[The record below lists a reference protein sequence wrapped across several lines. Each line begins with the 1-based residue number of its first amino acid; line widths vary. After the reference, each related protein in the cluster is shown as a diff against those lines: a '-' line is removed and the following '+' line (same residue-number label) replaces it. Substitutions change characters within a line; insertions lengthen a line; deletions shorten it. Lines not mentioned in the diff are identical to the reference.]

1 MMSVFNEN
9 TRRLILA
16 AEIAGYLHDLGK
28 LHPEFAGEM
37 LGGGRNLGGATK
49 DSCGINAAHGAILE
63 AGRAY
68 PPPDEMAV
76 NPDLAGVLTGLLAD
90 PAWAEALAIPA
101 SWLRSGAVQA
111 SGLGAALRQHHAG
124 DKFPAEQLS
133 FLGDLYSFGADIRD
147 SALDKASGVAEGGRQ
162 ATAHAEIADA
172 FGQKRA
178 PYSTERLAA
187 VWDDA
192 IAVIKAH
199 VFSPAATQD
208 IAVTRRRLLA
218 DLQPLFSMA
227 LGETRRPTNDVTLW
241 HHAHS
246 SASFFKAAVAEGALR
261 AEVNFKPL
269 QTDEG
274 AFDRGQL
281 GRVRFRLLGV
291 RWDWQALTR
300 GMLTTTALVSLSHL
314 RREVVDDLR
323 ELFEE
328 RAPVGNLIYKDDDGV
343 LVLAPGFQEDEA
355 AKSDALFARH
365 LLDPLQEA
373 IAECIEPLGVGTP
386 FRLCWSAPA
395 LYLTDYAEALGLHAD
410 SCRQRHLQAGEEKL
424 RVLWES
430 ANAEQ
435 GKLMQIC
442 PQCGLRPAE
451 TREYALTESRSRA
464 QPLCDDCTALA
475 DRDAKRARVRHLAAD
490 FDFRSRISTMEE
502 LADEGDSSRVALLS
516 VQVDAGA
523 IASGTA
529 LITQLARPVAS
540 VRSALTAE
548 DEKQK
553 GNNKKH
559 KSADISW
566 LIDSNALGD
575 WFEKRL
581 DDLHAGKLPS
591 KDDANLARS
600 LLGETFWLTKKDG
613 RSAAPGAA
621 QRALEVAQ
629 GFLLRESAA
638 LPEAWQ
644 LTRHDGDRLALFAMR
659 KHASPA
665 RLQRLWDDLRAL
677 WKELAN
683 EVAGTLDD
691 RLLPLTLDAR
701 GLRFIVS
708 AADADATVAIIGRL
722 LAQRLSKVRG
732 GLAAHVSCAVM
743 RAKFPLYIAL
753 DVLGRLDARVPQVPH
768 QTWRVESRGT
778 NDKPVLDIIGQP
790 KVCEPQVPP
799 ADASEKRVINI
810 SWSTPQGV
818 VHWQVDTATD
828 DPGQS
833 DMWHPHVIAVTRAG
847 KPVSGPQ
854 RLTHVLDLLP
864 GDEVLVPPMTFDFMV
879 LEGSARR
886 HQLAYRREGEELRRP
901 HWVMGEAGR
910 SPLLLEGF
918 AEFSRLVADSRWD
931 SSKIKGLQGEMVET
945 YEKWVRDVPAAL
957 RPTGRDAWRAH
968 LRNILLRYVTGDDAP
983 ARRERLFKAIID
995 GRFFDAVEWTTFVS
1009 RTHRSLSEENA

>member
-1 MMSVFNEN
+1 MKNVFDER
-9 TRRLILA
+9 TCRLILA
-16 AEIAGYLHDLGK
+16 AEIAGLLHDLGK
-28 LHPEFAGEM
+28 LHPGFAGEM
-37 LGGGRNLGGATK
+37 LGGGTNLGNRTRK
-49 DSCGINAAHGAILE
+49 SCGIEAAHGAILE

-68 PPPDEMAV
+68 PPAA
-76 NPDLAGVLTGLLAD
+76 DLAGNPELAAVLAGLLAD
-90 PAWAEALAIPA
+90 PVWAEVLAVPA
-101 SWLRSGAVQA
+101 GWLRPGVVQA

-147 SALDKASGVAEGGRQ
+147 SALDKASGVAEGGKQ
-162 ATAHAEIADA
+162 AVAHAEIADA
-172 FGQKRA
+172 FGQRRDN
-178 PYSTERLAA
+178 YSSDGLAA
-187 VWDDA
+187 AWGAA
-192 IAVIKAH
+192 IAVIKAR
-199 VFSPAATQD
+199 VLAPAATQD
-208 IAVTRRRLLA
+208 IAATRRGLLA
-218 DLQPLFSMA
+218 DLQPIFAKA

-269 QTDEG
+269 QTDAG
-274 AFDRGQL
+274 AFDLAQL

-300 GMLTTTALVSLSHL
+300 GMLTTTALVSLSQL

-328 RAPVGNLIYKDDDGV
+328 TFPVGNLIYEDDDGV
-343 LVLAPGFQEDEA
+343 LILAPGFQEDA
-355 AKSDALFARH
+355 AARSDALFAGH
-365 LLDPLQEA
+365 ILDPLQQA
-373 IAECIEPLGVGTP
+373 IARCVETLGVGTP

-410 SCRQRHLQAGEEKL
+410 SPRQRHLQAGEERL
-424 RVLWES
+424 RALWQA

-435 GKLMQIC
+435 GRLMQIC
-442 PQCGLRPAE
+442 PQCGRRPAE

-475 DRDAKRARVRHLAAD
+475 NREAKRARVRHLAAD
-490 FDFRSRISTMEE
+490 FGFRSSVSTIEE
-502 LADEGDSSRVALLS
+502 LADEGNTSRVALIS

-523 IASGTA
+523 IASGAA
-529 LITQLARPVAS
+529 LITQLARPLARVLA
-540 VRSALTAE
+540 AL
-548 DEKQK
+548 D
-553 GNNKKH
+553 GKH
-559 KSADISW
+559 KSANLAWIT
-566 LIDSNALGD
+566 DSNTLGD
-575 WFEKRL
+575 WFNVL
-581 DDLHAGKLPS
+581 LAGLHSGELPGE
-591 KDDANLARS
+591 DDAKLVRS
-600 LLGETFWLTKKDG
+600 LLGEQYWLRDDDG
-613 RSAAPGAA
+613 RSAAPDAVHK
-621 QRALEVAQ
+621 ALEVAE

-638 LPEAWQ
+638 LPEAWR
-644 LTRHDGDRLALFAMR
+644 LARHDGDRLALFAMR

-665 RLQRLWDDLRAL
+665 RLQRLWDDLRDL

-683 EVAGTLDD
+683 EVAGTLDG

-701 GLRFIVS
+701 GLRFVVS
-708 AADADATVAIIGRL
+708 AADADVTLTTIGRL

-753 DVLGRLDARVPQVPH
+753 DVLGRLDARVPEVPR
-768 QTWRVESRGT
+768 QTWRVESARTTAGSRAV
-778 NDKPVLDIIGQP
+778 DLVW
-790 KVCEPQVPP
+790 
-799 ADASEKRVINI
+799 A
-810 SWSTPQGV
+810 TPQGLV
-818 VHWQVDTATD
+818 AWQVDTATG
-828 DPGQS
+828 DPDQN
-833 DMWHPHVIAVTRAG
+833 DPWHPHVIAVTRAG
-847 KPVSGPQ
+847 KPVIGPQ
-854 RLTHVLDLLP
+854 RLTHVRDLLP

-931 SSKIKGLQGEMVET
+931 TSKIKGLQGEMVET

-957 RPTGRDAWRAH
+957 RPAGRDAWHAH
-968 LRNILLRYVTGDDAP
+968 LRNMLLRYVTGDDAP
-983 ARRERLFKAIID
+983 ARRERLFNAIID

>member
-1 MMSVFNEN
+1 MMSAFDEN

-16 AEIAGYLHDLGK
+16 AEIAGLLHDLGK
-28 LHPEFAGEM
+28 LHPGFAGEM
-37 LGGGRNLGGATK
+37 LGGGRNLGDATK
-49 DSCGINAAHGAILE
+49 ASCDITVAHGAILE

-68 PPPDEMAV
+68 PSPDEMTG
-76 NPDLAGVLTGLLAD
+76 NPDLAAVLAGLLAD
-90 PAWAEALAIPA
+90 PVWAEALAVPA
-101 SWLRSGAVQA
+101 GWLRPGAVQA

-124 DKFPAEQLS
+124 PKFPPEQLS
-133 FLGDLYSFGADIRD
+133 FLGDLYTFGADIRD
-147 SALDKASGVAEGGRQ
+147 SALDKASGVAEGGKQ
-162 ATAHAEIADA
+162 AAVHAEIADA
-172 FGQKRA
+172 FGQLRDDF
-178 PYSTERLAA
+178 SSEGLAV
-187 VWDDA
+187 VWNDA

-218 DLQPLFSMA
+218 DLQPIFSRA

-269 QTDEG
+269 QTDKG
-274 AFDRGQL
+274 AFDLAQL

-328 RAPVGNLIYKDDDGV
+328 SSPVGNLIYEDDDGV
-343 LVLAPGFQEDEA
+343 LILAPGFQEDDA
-355 AKSDALFARH
+355 ARSDGLFAGH
-365 LLDPLQEA
+365 VLDPLQAA
-373 IAECIEPLGVGTP
+373 IARCVETLGVGTP

-410 SCRQRHLQAGEEKL
+410 SCRQRHLQAGEKRL
-424 RVLWES
+424 RALWQV

-435 GKLMQIC
+435 GRLMQIC

-490 FDFRSRISTMEE
+490 FGFRSSISTMEE
-502 LADEGDSSRVALLS
+502 LADEGDSSRVALIS
-516 VQVDAGA
+516 VQVDGGA
-523 IASGTA
+523 IASGAA
-529 LITQLARPVAS
+529 LITQLARPLRL
-540 VRSALTAE
+540 VRAALEAQGR
-548 DEKQK
+548 KQK
-553 GNNKKH
+553 EGNPKH
-559 KSADISW
+559 KSANLEWIT
-566 LIDSNALGD
+566 DSNTLGD
-575 WFEKRL
+575 WFNVL
-581 DDLHAGKLPS
+581 LAGLRSGELPS
-591 KDDANLARS
+591 KDDANLVRD
-600 LLGETFWLTKKDG
+600 LLGEQYWLKNSDG
-613 RSAAPGAA
+613 RSAAPDAVHK
-621 QRALEVAQ
+621 ALEVAEN
-629 GFLLRESAA
+629 FLLRESAA
-638 LPEAWQ
+638 LPEAWR
-644 LTRHDGDRLALFAMR
+644 LCRHDGDRLALFAMR

-683 EVAGTLDD
+683 EVAGTLDG

-708 AADADATVAIIGRL
+708 AADADATLTTIGRL

-753 DVLGRLDARVPQVPH
+753 DVLGRLDGRVSQVPH
-768 QTWRVESRGT
+768 QTWSVESTRTAASGRAI
-778 NDKPVLDIIGQP
+778 DI
-790 KVCEPQVPP
+790 
-799 ADASEKRVINI
+799 AWA
-810 SWSTPQGV
+810 TPQGV
-818 VHWQVDTATD
+818 VHWQVDTATS
-828 DPGQS
+828 DPGQ
-833 DMWHPHVIAVTRAG
+833 DDKWHPHVIATTRAG
-847 KPVSGPQ
+847 KPVNGPQ

-864 GDEVLVPPMTFDFMV
+864 GDEALVPPMTFDFMV

-886 HQLAYRREGEELRRP
+886 HQLAYRPDGEELRRP

-918 AEFSRLVADSRWD
+918 AEFSPLVADSRWD
-931 SSKIKGLQGEMVET
+931 TSKIKALQGEMVET

-957 RPTGRDAWRAH
+957 RPAGRDAWHAH

-1009 RTHRSLSEENA
+1009 RTHRSLTEENA

>member
-1 MMSVFNEN
+1 MKNAFDER

-28 LHPEFAGEM
+28 LHPDFAGEM
-37 LGGGRNLGGATK
+37 LGDGKNLGDETR
-49 DSCGINAAHGAILE
+49 DSCGIQVAHGAILE

-68 PPPDEMAV
+68 PRTAEMAKK
-76 NPDLAGVLTGLLAD
+76 PDLAGVLAGLLAD
-90 PAWAEALAIPA
+90 LAWAEALAIPA
-101 SWLRSGAVQA
+101 SWLRPGAVQA

-124 DKFPAEQLS
+124 NEFPAEQLS

-172 FGQKRA
+172 FGQMRA

-218 DLQPLFSMA
+218 ELQPIFSRA

-269 QTDEG
+269 QTDKG
-274 AFDRGQL
+274 AFDLAQL

-328 RAPVGNLIYKDDDGV
+328 RSPVGNLIYEDDDGV

-355 AKSDALFARH
+355 ARSDALFARH

-410 SCRQRHLQAGEEKL
+410 SCCQRHLQAGEEKL

-435 GKLMQIC
+435 GKLIQIC

-475 DRDAKRARVRHLAAD
+475 DRDAKRSRVRHLAAD
-490 FDFRSRISTMEE
+490 FGFRSRISTMEE
-502 LADEGDSSRVALLS
+502 LADEGDSSRMALLS

-523 IASGTA
+523 IASGTS

-553 GNNKKH
+553 GNNKNH

-566 LIDSNALGD
+566 LIDSNALGN

-613 RSAAPGAA
+613 RSAAPDAVHK
-621 QRALEVAQ
+621 ALEVAED
-629 GFLLRESAA
+629 FLLRESAA
-638 LPEAWQ
+638 LPEAWR
-644 LTRHDGDRLALFAMR
+644 LARHDGDRLALFAMR

-677 WKELAN
+677 WQELAN

-732 GLAAHVSCAVM
+732 GLSAHVSCAVM

-768 QTWRVESRGT
+768 QTWRVESART
-778 NDKPVLDIIGQP
+778 A
-790 KVCEPQVPP
+790 
-799 ADASEKRVINI
+799 ADGRTVDLIWA
-810 SWSTPQGV
+810 TPQGLV
-818 VHWQVDTATD
+818 AWQVDTATD

-864 GDEVLVPPMTFDFMV
+864 GDEVLIPPMTFDFMV

-886 HQLAYRREGEELRRP
+886 HQLAYRRDGEEVRRP
-901 HWVMGEAGR
+901 HWVMDDAGR

-918 AEFSRLVADSRWD
+918 AEFSRLVADSGWD
-931 SSKIKGLQGEMVET
+931 TSKIKGLQGEMVET

-957 RPTGRDAWRAH
+957 RPAGRDAWHAH

-983 ARRERLFKAIID
+983 ARRERLFNAIID
-995 GRFFDAVEWTTFVS
+995 GRFFDAVEWSTFVS